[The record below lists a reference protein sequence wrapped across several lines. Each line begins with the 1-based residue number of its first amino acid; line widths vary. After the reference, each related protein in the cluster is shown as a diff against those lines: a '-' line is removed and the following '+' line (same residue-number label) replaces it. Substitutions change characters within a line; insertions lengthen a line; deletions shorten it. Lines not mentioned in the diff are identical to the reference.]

1 MTEQPELSVPK
12 GTKVLTA
19 KEQRLADLSVGM
31 TKVDPADIRPP
42 AILMRQK
49 SSEADAYKNS
59 KGEMA
64 KLGQYYHTGRQT
76 IMDKVGCYFVFAA
89 KSMAKNKRQPA
100 EPEKPLYRAIGCM
113 ADDLTPFSMI
123 FRSSSL
129 YTLSPLF
136 TYAVSH
142 NKPMYAVQCTLDK
155 KELTNTDGSW
165 HIPVLKI
172 EGIETEDAKLD
183 KLYELAKQL
192 DNRITV
198 GEADDEND
206 LAVLLGPKT

>member
-1 MTEQPELSVPK
+1 MTKQPTLESAK
-12 GTKVLTA
+12 NEMALTV
-19 KEQRLADLSVGM
+19 KEQRLADLKVGM
-31 TKVDPADIRPP
+31 QRVDPSDIRPP
-42 AILMRQK
+42 AVLLRQK
-49 SSEADAYKNS
+49 SSEAEAYKDA
-59 KGEMA
+59 KGKMA
-64 KLGQYYHTGRQT
+64 KLGEYYHTGRQT

-89 KSMAKNKRQPA
+89 KSMAKNKRKPD

-142 NKPMYAVQCTLDK
+142 NKPMYAVQCTLTT
-155 KELTNTDGSW
+155 KELSNTEGSW
-165 HIPVLKI
+165 HIPVLSI
-172 EGIETEDAKLD
+172 EGIETKDAKLD

-192 DNRITV
+192 DSKAQEVVDTDEDDLVTV
-198 GEADDEND
+198 
-206 LAVLLGPKT
+206 LGPSK